1 MTQAQMD
8 EQLWKALFREQ
19 HEALTEVAE
28 MILFRNDSPE
38 QILQAALAELQG
50 QPFCETFARA
60 SALRAVVKATIA
72 YDYSHF
78 DLTTALAAS
87 APGGGEQLRPLPL
100 KVLPWA
106 ERATY
111 FLREVLRFS
120 RRDSALL
127 LGISDSAVEQFDCL
141 ARSRMKVPVGHQIDS
156 SSPSLNSSRRG
167 SSWY

>member
-1 MTQAQMD
+1 MTQAQID
-8 EQLWKALFREQ
+8 EELWKALFTEQ
-19 HEALTEVAE
+19 HEPLTEVAE
-28 MILFRNDSPE
+28 MLLCRNDSTE
-38 QILQAALAELQG
+38 QILQAALAELLEH
-50 QPFCETFARA
+50 PFCETFARA
-60 SALRAVVKATIA
+60 SAIRAVVKAAIA

-87 APGGGEQLRPLPL
+87 VSSGDEQLRPLPL

-127 LGISDSAVEQFDCL
+127 LGIPDSAVDRFDCI
-141 ARSRMKVPVGHQIDS
+141 ARRRMKVPVDPQIDS
-156 SSPSLNSSRRG
+156 SSPGLNSVWRG
-167 SSWY
+167 APWH